1 MEWSLEE
8 MCEKVAS
15 VWLNTER
22 KKHIFFQRVVRKCS
36 VSLAM
41 EETTFHVGKPLPSA
55 QSAQGEKRDMRVHG
69 SFQPSRKGSSS
80 WTEASPLSPRRREM
94 FTMLASLCFPF
105 KEG

>member
-80 WTEASPLSPRRREM
+80 WTEASPLSPQK
-94 FTMLASLCFPF
+94 TGNVYNACVTLFPF
-105 KEG
+105 